1 MDRLDESFWKVF
13 ARSRT
18 PMLLCDDEPRYREA
32 NLAALESLGRP
43 REEVVGQPLGCRA
56 ATELR
61 PRVPGLYTEMLR
73 RGHATLP
80 WAIERPGGERRE
92 VFLHLVSNV
101 VPGRHLVA
109 FLTSPPELPA
119 GGLTPREREVTRL
132 LSHGRDGEEIAR
144 TLVLSPETVRTHV
157 RNAMERVGAH
167 TRSHLVAIAIRER
180 LIEP

>member
-1 MDRLDESFWKVF
+1 MDRLDESFWRVF

-32 NLAALESLGRP
+32 NLAALDCLGRP
-43 REEVVGQPLGCRA
+43 RAEVVGQPLGRRA
-56 ATELR
+56 AAELR
-61 PRVPGLYTEMLR
+61 PRVPTLYAEMLR

-80 WAIERPGGERRE
+80 WAIERPDGERRE
-92 VFLHLVSNV
+92 VFLHLVSAV
-101 VPGRHLVA
+101 LPDRHLVA

-132 LSHGRDGEEIAR
+132 LADGCDGEQIAR
-144 TLVLSPETVRTHV
+144 ALTLSPETVRTHV
-157 RNAMERVGAH
+157 RNAMERVGAR